1 MQYSIYPLVIC
12 VQMILLWEYDYGSL
26 SSHGRE
32 IGIKVADRRGI
43 NAIYALRPEV
53 TSFSTSAIHII
64 KYCI

>member
-1 MQYSIYPLVIC
+1 
-12 VQMILLWEYDYGSL
+12 MILLWEYDYGSL